1 MHKRSD
7 LWSLQL
13 EIYDQHNTILCCFNG
28 LRRYLWSR
36 EKFCKWQE
44 RFFKLRDILMNLPI
58 KQALRTINLQPLV
71 IYLNM
76 ATVTSR
82 TNQAST
88 NEKMLKITEH
98 SDGKLEKI
106 ISGGGCLLVS
116 LAVSQR
122 LIFINYSEIIS
133 RSLRRP
139 PFPLPRH
146 FSPFLGVSSSLFLS
160 FLWQCQTHHRLINAG
175 AKRAKQANMPQA
187 AKGATFG
194 LV

>member
-1 MHKRSD
+1 MINIIQFYVALMGSVD
-7 LWSLQL
+7 
-13 EIYDQHNTILCCFNG
+13 IYG
-28 LRRYLWSR
+28 RG
-36 EKFCKWQE
+36 KKVCKWQE
-44 RFFKLRDILMNLPI
+44 RFFFKLRDILMNLPI

-139 PFPLPRH
+139 PFPLPCH

-160 FLWQCQTHHRLINAG
+160 FL
-175 AKRAKQANMPQA
+175 
-187 AKGATFG
+187 
-194 LV
+194 